1 MNASNLTDT
10 PLPRYEEGESL
21 SRIWVVRS
29 LGIDP
34 ASGDEILL
42 KRNGEMTSAV
52 NWSANDV
59 VPIGNTEP
67 TWQGYINSS
76 FTYKGWGADVSF
88 RYQFGGQVYNQTLL
102 DKVENA
108 NLKYN
113 VDRRVSQLRWAK
125 PGDKAQF
132 RTLTPVVGKRKLLP
146 GLSWMKIY
154 SREVRCLST
163 IAWIVLI
170 QNLSAIGD

>member
-1 MNASNLTDT
+1 MKYRNDKSASDLKDT

-67 TWQGYINSS
+67 KWQGYINSS
-76 FTYKGWGADVSF
+76 FTYRGWGADVSF
-88 RYQFGGQVYNQTLL
+88 RRS
-102 DKVENA
+102 EE
-108 NLKYN
+108 
-113 VDRRVSQLRWAK
+113 RRVGKECRSRWS
-125 PGDKAQF
+125 P
-132 RTLTPVVGKRKLLP
+132 
-146 GLSWMKIY
+146 Y
-154 SREVRCLST
+154 H
-163 IAWIVLI
+163 
-170 QNLSAIGD
+170 